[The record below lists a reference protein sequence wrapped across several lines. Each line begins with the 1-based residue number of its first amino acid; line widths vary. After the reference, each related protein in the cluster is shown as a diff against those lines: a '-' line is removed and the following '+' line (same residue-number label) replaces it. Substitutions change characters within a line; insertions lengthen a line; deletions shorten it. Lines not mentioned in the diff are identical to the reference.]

1 MSRIMTIWLPR
12 WPVQRRLLERP
23 ELRRRPVFVCRRE
36 RRGVMTVVAWAWAAP
51 PRRAGPSVPQPAGT
65 KVLQIPTRSL
75 QIPTGTSLAEAMAVL
90 AITHGSRACHIAEV
104 DHDDPVADLATLEEL
119 ARYCRRFA
127 PIVAIERPPQN
138 GSVGPECLQV
148 DVTGTAGF
156 FGGEGPLVRTVVW
169 TLAARGIHARAAI
182 ADTPAAAWAA
192 VHHTDALHTDEK
204 QVRHVSHA
212 NDASHARHGYGIR
225 REGMSRDSLS
235 RHPLPRHRRWA
246 IVPAGTQLQTLAGLP
261 AQALRLDDS
270 MLAQLRDVGI
280 TTVGG
285 VARLPRKSLASR
297 FAPPL
302 AQRLAEFTGE
312 RPEPL
317 VVPCSGEMPASSQ
330 AFDFPLLLRDTTL
343 DELVAMIERLL
354 QECVA
359 LLVAQGKGVMSLQV
373 RLDRAESAELREAC
387 APAIIDIGV
396 FQPSSSARHLV
407 ELVRLRMARMRMPRE
422 IAGITVEVVSAGTVE
437 CRQRTLFGEAAE
449 TSTSQVG
456 MLLDRLSGRL
466 GRGAVFEPRP
476 MADAQPEHA
485 WAAVPPAA
493 SRFSRSKPA
502 QQPAQK
508 PEYGTASKRLQHDDS
523 HSFRTTA
530 CVAAPQ
536 RRPIWLLPQPV
547 RLEAVSVVG
556 SPLNQYAEASSG
568 PPLRFRL
575 ASQTG
580 SPPHEVVKAHGPERI
595 ETAWWR
601 GPTVR
606 RDYYVVE
613 TVSGGRYWIFRRLRS
628 GPTNRPGGE
637 WFLHGTFS

>member
-51 PRRAGPSVPQPAGT
+51 PRRAGPSVPQSGPQSGRASVPPILAGM
-65 KVLQIPTRSL
+65 
-75 QIPTGTSLAEAMAVL
+75 SLAEAMAVL
-90 AITHGSRACHIAEV
+90 ALSHGSRACHIAEV
-104 DHDDPVADLATLEEL
+104 EHDDPVADLTTLEEL

-127 PIVAIERPPQN
+127 PIVAIEKPPRHEP
-138 GSVGPECLQV
+138 VGPECLQI

-192 VHHTDALHTDEK
+192 VHHTDALRDDCRDGHGHAL
-204 QVRHVSHA
+204 VHGHVLG
-212 NDASHARHGYGIR
+212 RGG
-225 REGMSRDSLS
+225 
-235 RHPLPRHRRWA
+235 RHRRWA
-246 IVPAGTQLQTLAGLP
+246 IVSPGAQLQSLAGLP
-261 AQALRLDDS
+261 AAALRLDATV
-270 MLAQLRDVGI
+270 LTQLRDVGI
-280 TTVGG
+280 ETIGR

-297 FAPPL
+297 FAPQVS
-302 AQRLAEFTGE
+302 QRLAEFTGE

-317 VVPCSGEMPASSQ
+317 VVPCSGELPTASQ
-330 AFDFPLLLRDTTL
+330 TFDFPILLRDTTL
-343 DELVAMIERLL
+343 DDLVAVTERLL

-359 LLVAQGKGVMSLQV
+359 PLAAHGKGVMSLQV
-373 RLDRAESAELREAC
+373 RLERSQSAELRETC
-387 APAIIDIGV
+387 TPAIVDIGV
-396 FQPSSSARHLV
+396 FQPSSSAKHLV

-422 IAGITVEVVSAGTVE
+422 IEGITVEVVSAGAAE

-449 TSTSQVG
+449 TSAAQVG

-485 WAAVPPAA
+485 WAAVPPTA
-493 SRFSRSKPA
+493 SRSR
-502 QQPAQK
+502 
-508 PEYGTASKRLQHDDS
+508 PELKSRPKRSQHDGS
-523 HSFRTTA
+523 HPFRTPHRTTA
-530 CVAAPQ
+530 STTAVVATPLATPLATPR

-547 RLEAVSVVG
+547 RLETVAVVDS
-556 SPLNQYAEASSG
+556 SLDSALNQQADTTSG
-568 PPLRFRL
+568 PPVRFRL
-575 ASQTG
+575 ASQAG
-580 SPPHEVVKAHGPERI
+580 SPMHEVVKAHGPERI

-606 RDYYVVE
+606 RDYYIVE
-613 TVSGGRYWIFRRLRS
+613 TVAGGRYWIFRRLGFCRMGFRRLGS
-628 GPTNRPGGE
+628 GPAKRPGSE
-637 WFLHGTFS
+637 WFLHGTFA

>member
-23 ELRRRPVFVCRRE
+23 ELRRRPVFICRRE

-51 PRRAGPSVPQPAGT
+51 PRRAGPSVSQSGPQSGRASVPPIPAGM
-65 KVLQIPTRSL
+65 
-75 QIPTGTSLAEAMAVL
+75 SLAEAMAVL
-90 AITHGSRACHIAEV
+90 ALSHGSRACHIAEV
-104 DHDDPVADLATLEEL
+104 EHDDPVADLATLDEL

-127 PIVAIERPPQN
+127 PIVAIEKPPRHEP
-138 GSVGPECLQV
+138 VGPECLQI

-192 VHHTDALHTDEK
+192 VHHTDALRDDCRDGHGHAL
-204 QVRHVSHA
+204 VR
-212 NDASHARHGYGIR
+212 GG
-225 REGMSRDSLS
+225 
-235 RHPLPRHRRWA
+235 RHRRWA
-246 IVPAGTQLQTLAGLP
+246 IVPPGAQLQSLAGLP
-261 AQALRLDDS
+261 AAALRLDATV
-270 MLAQLRDVGI
+270 LTQLRDVGI
-280 TTVGG
+280 ETIGR

-297 FAPPL
+297 FDPQVS
-302 AQRLAEFTGE
+302 QRLAEFTGE

-317 VVPCSGEMPASSQ
+317 VVPCSGELPTASQ
-330 AFDFPLLLRDTTL
+330 TFDFPLLLRDTTL
-343 DELVAMIERLL
+343 DDLVAVTERLL

-359 LLVAQGKGVMSLQV
+359 PLAAHGKGVMSLQV
-373 RLDRAESAELREAC
+373 RLERSQSAELREAC
-387 APAIIDIGV
+387 TPAIIDIGV
-396 FQPSSSARHLV
+396 FQPSSSAKHLV

-422 IAGITVEVVSAGTVE
+422 IEGITVEVVSAGAAE

-449 TSTSQVG
+449 TSASQVG

-485 WAAVPPAA
+485 WAAVPPTA
-493 SRFSRSKPA
+493 SRSR
-502 QQPAQK
+502 
-508 PEYGTASKRLQHDDS
+508 PELKSRPKRSQHDGS
-523 HSFRTTA
+523 HAFRTPHRTTA
-530 CVAAPQ
+530 STMAVVAAPQ

-547 RLEAVSVVG
+547 RLETVAVVDS
-556 SPLNQYAEASSG
+556 SLDSALNQQTDATSG
-568 PPLRFRL
+568 PPVRFRL
-575 ASQTG
+575 ASQSG
-580 SPPHEVVKAHGPERI
+580 SPMHEVVNAHGPERI

-613 TVSGGRYWIFRRLRS
+613 TVAGGRYWIFRRLGFRRLGFSRLGFSRLGSGSASRS
-628 GPTNRPGGE
+628 GSE
-637 WFLHGTFS
+637 WFLHGTFA